1 MALLEIDALSVAF
14 GETRR
19 PSVVVDRVGF
29 AVDAG
34 ETVALVGESGSG
46 KSVTALAVMGLL
58 QEPGRI
64 AGGHVRFAGRDLV
77 GLPERELAKL
87 RGDRIAMIF
96 QEPMS
101 SLNPLLSVGG
111 HVMEPLRLH
120 RGLSRREARAE
131 AIRLLDRVGIPS
143 AAQRADDYPHR
154 LSGGMRQRVMIAA
167 ALACRP
173 ALLIA
178 DEPTT
183 ALDVTIQAQI
193 MDLLADLQQEFG
205 MGILFITHDLG
216 VVAEH
221 AHRVVVLY
229 AGRVAERTGT
239 ARLFAAAAHPYTAAL
254 LDCIPDEGTSDRLA
268 VIEGSVP
275 APGAMPPG
283 CRFAP
288 RCPRAVAPCRA
299 AEPPLTEIAP
309 GHEAACIRPVGDDG
323 RGRAPA

>member
-1 MALLEIDALSVAF
+1 MALLEIDGLSVAF
-14 GETRR
+14 GEPKR
-19 PSVVVDRVGF
+19 PTVVVDRVGF
-29 AVDAG
+29 TVDAG

-46 KSVTALAVMGLL
+46 KSVTALAIIGLL
-58 QEPGRI
+58 QEPGRV
-64 AGGHVRFAGRDLV
+64 AGGSVRFEGRDLV
-77 GLPERELAKL
+77 GLAEREMARL

-120 RGLSRREARAE
+120 RRLTRRDARSE

-167 ALACRP
+167 ALACQP

-193 MDLLADLQQEFG
+193 MDLLSDLQSEFG

-221 AHRVVVLY
+221 AHRMVVLY
-229 AGRVAERTGT
+229 AGRVAERADTG
-239 ARLFAAAAHPYTAAL
+239 RIFADAAHPYTAAL
-254 LDCIPDEGTSDRLA
+254 MHCIPDEAATERLA
-268 VIEGSVP
+268 VIEGAVP

-288 RCPRAVAPCRA
+288 RCARVVTACTA
-299 AEPPLTEIAP
+299 AEPPLSAVGP
-309 GHEAACIRPVGDDG
+309 GHEVACIRPVGSHASA
-323 RGRAPA
+323 GRA

>member
-14 GETRR
+14 GAARKAA
-19 PSVVVDRVGF
+19 VVVDRVGF

-64 AGGHVRFAGRDLV
+64 VGGQVRFAGRDLV
-77 GLPERELAKL
+77 RLPERELAKL

-101 SLNPLLSVGG
+101 SLNPLLSVGA

-120 RGLSRREARAE
+120 RRMSRGDARAE

-193 MDLLADLQQEFG
+193 MDLLSDLQAEFG

-229 AGRVAERTGT
+229 AGRVAERADT
-239 ARLFAAAAHPYTAAL
+239 ARLFDAAAHPYTAAL
-254 LDCIPDEGTSDRLA
+254 LDCIPDADGSERLA
-268 VIEGSVP
+268 VIEGAVP
-275 APGAMPPG
+275 APAAMPPG

-288 RCPRAVAPCRA
+288 RCPRAVAACRS
-299 AEPPLTEIAP
+299 AEPAMTEIAP
-309 GHEAACIRPVGDDG
+309 GHAVACIRPVGRG
-323 RGRAPA
+323 IAGRAAA

>member
-14 GETRR
+14 GEARQA
-19 PSVVVDRVGF
+19 SVVVDRIGF

-64 AGGHVRFAGRDLV
+64 VGGQVRFAGRDLV
-77 GLPERELAKL
+77 QLRERELAKL

-101 SLNPLLSVGG
+101 SLNPLLSVGA

-120 RGLSRREARAE
+120 RRLSRRDARAE

-193 MDLLADLQQEFG
+193 MDLLSDLQAEFG

-229 AGRVAERTGT
+229 AGRVAERAET
-239 ARLFAAAAHPYTAAL
+239 ARLFAAAAHPYTVAL
-254 LDCIPDEGTSDRLA
+254 LDCIPDAEGSERLA

-275 APGAMPPG
+275 APTAMPPG

-288 RCPRAVAPCRA
+288 RCPRAVDGCRSG
-299 AEPPLTEIAP
+299 EPGMTEIAP
-309 GHEAACIRPVGDDG
+309 GHAVACIHPVDRGADDKV
-323 RGRAPA
+323 AA